1 MQSCWIIPI
10 VCGEFN
16 ICNILEICSTSVF
29 WLLFFTMLVV
39 EGTHIN
45 RFHSLLAVSRLT
57 ILTTSVTIG
66 NPFKQSNVKEVNRSG
81 MMKQFVQSL
90 ILKMVTGFCAFY
102 FISYFISMDFSVF
115 SLALLYV
122 FIKYVPDVIYR

>member
-1 MQSCWIIPI
+1 
-10 VCGEFN
+10 
-16 ICNILEICSTSVF
+16 
-29 WLLFFTMLVV
+29 MLVV